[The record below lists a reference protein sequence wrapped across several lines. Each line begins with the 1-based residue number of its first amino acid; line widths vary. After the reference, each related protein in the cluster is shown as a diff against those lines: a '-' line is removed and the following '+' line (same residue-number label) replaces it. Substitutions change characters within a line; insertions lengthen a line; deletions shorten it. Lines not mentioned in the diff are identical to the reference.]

1 MSDSLSVGKN
11 TGVGCHFLL
20 QGIFKNQG
28 SNPHPY
34 ILYQVDSLP
43 LNHREVESNIRFK
56 VIIFMELLFSFI
68 SPPRSL
74 NILYKLLQIYIET
87 IILKRYNSFSWN
99 SISKVVCVAYSVL

>member
-1 MSDSLSVGKN
+1 MGKN
-11 TGVGCHFLL
+11 TGVGCYFLL

-28 SNPHPY
+28 SNPHPW
-34 ILYQVDSLP
+34 ILYQADSLP
-43 LNHREVESNIRFK
+43 LSHREVESNIRFK
-56 VIIFMELLFSFI
+56 VKIFMELLFSFI

-74 NILYKLLQIYIET
+74 SILYKLFQIYIQT